1 VQLENGLITTRVTN
15 AGGAEVY
22 GLELESTWQA
32 TENLLLSAGY
42 TYLDTEYT
50 DFKVTTSSAGQI
62 AYSGGCTPVTFDNGD
77 QRCRIS
83 YDGNNLEDAPENA
96 FVGSARYE
104 RAWNSQVDWFLEG
117 NSEYLDELTSDEWE
131 VVAFVDNM
139 LDDEKVKSG
148 LNNIDQ
154 RYLAVDAL
162 TFAVL
167 VPNSARYLLPEPR
180 TYGVRFNYRFGGQ

>member
-1 VQLENGLITTRVTN
+1 
-15 AGGAEVY
+15 
-22 GLELESTWQA
+22 
-32 TENLLLSAGY
+32 
-42 TYLDTEYT
+42 
-50 DFKVTTSSAGQI
+50 
-62 AYSGGCTPVTFDNGD
+62 VTFDNGD

-117 NSEYLDELTSDEWE
+117 NSEYLDERFVAADNNLALDSYWLFDARAGLTSDEWE
-131 VVAFVDNM
+131 VVAFVDNV
-139 LDDEKVKSG
+139 LDDDTVKSGLNNIDQRWEVVAFVDNVLDDDTVKSG